1 MTTQEPESWGV
12 YTRDLT
18 SHSQG
23 YCGGINGQHSQ
34 LPLCV
39 GQARSCREITE
50 LPRSTVAAPRKADC
64 KSKVGLRVGQSE
76 KGRRGRV
83 QRSSE
88 TRGEREEGPPSL
100 AFGSKQT
107 CGIPV
112 NVIIIEI
119 M

>member
-1 MTTQEPESWGV
+1 MGRGKNAAKHPVAKSGPAPKDSSAGV
-12 YTRDLT
+12 ASPGRDDPP
-18 SHSQG
+18 
-23 YCGGINGQHSQ
+23 Q
-34 LPLCV
+34 L
-39 GQARSCREITE
+39 TE